1 MTMCTNHMKMGVRA
15 MLNIGMAMLAL
26 VSEEFEVD
34 IVVMP
39 DKSSGW
45 TAAKCMHPV
54 FGSKTSPAIASP
66 MTDNVNRHKTVK
78 PTGNRPKD
86 RDALIVVGG
95 LMDDECGVG
104 RVKWRYLQ
112 KPGSG

>member
-1 MTMCTNHMKMGVRA
+1 MCTSHMKMGVRE

-34 IVVMP
+34 IAVTS
-39 DKSSGW
+39 DKMSGS

-54 FGSKTSPAIASP
+54 FESRTSPVFAPP
-66 MTDNVNRHKTVK
+66 MMNTVNRHKTVK
-78 PTGNRPKD
+78 PTGHRSWD
-86 RDALIVVGG
+86 RNALIVVGG
-95 LMDDECGVG
+95 LVDDECGVG

-112 KPGSG
+112 KRGSG

>member
-1 MTMCTNHMKMGVRA
+1 MGVRV
-15 MLNIGMAMLAL
+15 MLNTGMAMLAL

-34 IVVMP
+34 TVMTP
-39 DKSSGW
+39 DKTSGST
-45 TAAKCMHPV
+45 TARCMHPV
-54 FGSKTSPAIASP
+54 FESKTPPVNAPPIVN
-66 MTDNVNRHKTVK
+66 NVNRHKTVK
-78 PTGNRPKD
+78 PTVNRPRD
-86 RDALIVVGG
+86 RDVLIVVGG